1 MSLPLEGIRVVDAA
15 QIFAGPGAAMY
26 LADQGAEVI
35 KLEPPGGEGCRYLY
49 TSDKAPFGKSFLV
62 LNRNKRSIVVDL
74 EHAGGREVL
83 HRLASWADVFISS
96 LLPDAAQRL
105 EADYKSLS
113 RINPRLVY
121 AAISAYGNN
130 GPEAGKPGYDLVLQA
145 RAGIVASR
153 RDGEGAPVTP
163 HLMVSDLSC
172 SMLLPYAIMTALW
185 ERQSTGCGRQV
196 DISLLGMAVAIQA
209 QQLVQVQ
216 GDETALPGAGVSA
229 TASAYRCSDDSWLMV
244 VVLTT
249 RQWEAWC
256 KVLGLEH
263 LTKDPA
269 FATYDDRSKMSP
281 ELAEIVAAV
290 FATRPRGEWLSLLEE
305 AGIPCG
311 PVMEREEV
319 FRDQQMQDNQIMIAL
334 EQPQLGQV
342 EMLGFPFTMS
352 DQDVKERLR
361 SPAPLSGQHTREVLA
376 ELGYSN
382 AEADTL
388 VAANAVEVSRA

>member
-130 GPEAGKPGYDLVLQA
+130 GTEAGKPGYDLVLQA
-145 RAGIVASR
+145 
-153 RDGEGAPVTP
+153 
-163 HLMVSDLSC
+163 
-172 SMLLPYAIMTALW
+172 
-185 ERQSTGCGRQV
+185 
-196 DISLLGMAVAIQA
+196 
-209 QQLVQVQ
+209 
-216 GDETALPGAGVSA
+216 
-229 TASAYRCSDDSWLMV
+229 
-244 VVLTT
+244 
-249 RQWEAWC
+249 
-256 KVLGLEH
+256 
-263 LTKDPA
+263 
-269 FATYDDRSKMSP
+269 
-281 ELAEIVAAV
+281 
-290 FATRPRGEWLSLLEE
+290 
-305 AGIPCG
+305 
-311 PVMEREEV
+311 
-319 FRDQQMQDNQIMIAL
+319 
-334 EQPQLGQV
+334 
-342 EMLGFPFTMS
+342 
-352 DQDVKERLR
+352 
-361 SPAPLSGQHTREVLA
+361 
-376 ELGYSN
+376 
-382 AEADTL
+382 
-388 VAANAVEVSRA
+388 